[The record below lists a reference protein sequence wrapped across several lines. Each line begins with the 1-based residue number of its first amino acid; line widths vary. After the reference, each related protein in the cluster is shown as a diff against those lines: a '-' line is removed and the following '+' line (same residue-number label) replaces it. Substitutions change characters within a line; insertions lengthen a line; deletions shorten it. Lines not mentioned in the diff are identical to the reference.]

1 MKVKSESEVT
11 QPCPTLS
18 NPMDCSSPGSSIHGI
33 FQARVL
39 EWGAI
44 AFSNIYNNVLPIPNF
59 KIFTVFFLNIFSDNV
74 SFRFCEN
81 FIRQL
86 VRLHLCRKRKLNT
99 EPTSNL
105 SITILLNYLT
115 SDLSIIIWF
124 KEQNQGVFNLL
135 QTMTPGHI
143 DFQEKS
149 MIAMYNLQTFLN

>member
-1 MKVKSESEVT
+1 MKSLSRVRLLATPWTAAHQAPPSMGFSRQEYWSGV
-11 QPCPTLS
+11 PSPSPTYTI
-18 NPMDCSSPGSSIHGI
+18 MY
-33 FQARVL
+33 FQYQIL
-39 EWGAI
+39 KYSL
-44 AFSNIYNNVLPIPNF
+44 F
-59 KIFTVFFLNIFSDNV
+59 FFLNIFSDNV